1 MLKYHTNFFGP
12 VFYCH
17 KNSMLRFFSSGQ
29 GMSHSLSS
37 SACLN
42 THKTELFISIRTTTG
57 VNARHNRNKQ
67 VTFTG
72 KYYRI

>member
-1 MLKYHTNFFGP
+1 MLKYHTNFL
-12 VFYCH
+12 VQ
-17 KNSMLRFFSSGQ
+17 FFIAIKIQCSDFFLSGQ

-37 SACLN
+37 SAFLN
-42 THKTELFISIRTTTG
+42 THKTELLISIRTTTG

>member
-1 MLKYHTNFFGP
+1 MLKYHTNFL
-12 VFYCH
+12 VQ
-17 KNSMLRFFSSGQ
+17 FFIAIKIQCSDFFLSGQ

-37 SACLN
+37 SACLIQIRLN
-42 THKTELFISIRTTTG
+42 FFISIRTTTG

>member
-12 VFYCH
+12 VFFCH
-17 KNSMLRFFSSGQ
+17 KNSILRFFLSGQ

-37 SACLN
+37 SACLIQIRLN
-42 THKTELFISIRTTTG
+42 FFISIRTTTG

>member
-1 MLKYHTNFFGP
+1 MLKYHTIFLVQFFIAIKIQ
-12 VFYCH
+12 C
-17 KNSMLRFFSSGQ
+17 SDFFSSGQ

>member
-12 VFYCH
+12 VFFAIKIQC
-17 KNSMLRFFSSGQ
+17 SDFFLSGQ

-37 SACLN
+37 SACLIQIRLN
-42 THKTELFISIRTTTG
+42 FFISIRTTTG